1 MKRFFKYGM
10 QKLLLLLLLIN
21 PVVRPVEVA
30 VPALAGAEMT
40 TLVAGGLT
48 AIFEAI
54 RRNNKHQP
62 DDEKLVVKIPGTT
75 IQATSVSVAGKS
87 DEEVV
92 DDLIGVV
99 VAGLSKHHSLS
110 VTDYEL
116 LDKHLRAKKQEFTKS
131 LKEVRSIPRTE
142 TRYNL
147 HRSTLEQLRLENRIA
162 GEDMREGAINR
173 FVRDNEIALSPEN
186 IGKTRETW
194 KRVLTIFLDCNNPN
208 IVRRIE
214 ARLSLQ
220 VLVDI
225 NSNVF
230 GHQIRE
236 AALNLQARYFTDNKL
251 TDFDYDMRLPETMR
265 FFLQASP
272 YFLNNNE
279 KLQEFYDFVK
289 EEGLDIAG
297 NSVELMRQRDHG
309 ELTGDALKES
319 WQQCKPETVWFKGKI
334 FPHPDNS
341 RAILS
346 DLENWRIH
354 RVAVLCEQ
362 GDFDGACDIAN
373 NATKIRPTMIKL
385 INVCRREYCN
395 EAGIL
400 KRYEHLPSWQSLPEP
415 GKKHVG
421 SNISAQTRM
430 NKQLKAEAERLRTEA
445 VARKE
450 AELKA
455 DADSTQEEKPKSAVP
470 TNPSSAEE
478 MVSTPGPLPPEQ
490 DDPEKDKEQS
500 SDSEKTYRD
509 SLKNNNL
516 KSNAIKEG
524 LKERFKL
531 TEKIE
536 EHIFSKDHV
545 DKGIFNLGKNEVDI
559 VTKFINIILLA
570 DHKDLL
576 KEGSNQIHT
585 IINGH
590 KVVIRFFIKEGEILM
605 LNGFIETN
613 ANRIGNV
620 FRLLVE
626 EYL

>member
-1 MKRFFKYGM
+1 
-10 QKLLLLLLLIN
+10 
-21 PVVRPVEVA
+21 
-30 VPALAGAEMT
+30 
-40 TLVAGGLT
+40 
-48 AIFEAI
+48 
-54 RRNNKHQP
+54 
-62 DDEKLVVKIPGTT
+62 
-75 IQATSVSVAGKS
+75 
-87 DEEVV
+87 
-92 DDLIGVV
+92 
-99 VAGLSKHHSLS
+99 
-110 VTDYEL
+110 
-116 LDKHLRAKKQEFTKS
+116 
-131 LKEVRSIPRTE
+131 
-142 TRYNL
+142 
-147 HRSTLEQLRLENRIA
+147 
-162 GEDMREGAINR
+162 
-173 FVRDNEIALSPEN
+173 
-186 IGKTRETW
+186 
-194 KRVLTIFLDCNNPN
+194 
-208 IVRRIE
+208 
-214 ARLSLQ
+214 
-220 VLVDI
+220 
-225 NSNVF
+225 
-230 GHQIRE
+230 
-236 AALNLQARYFTDNKL
+236 
-251 TDFDYDMRLPETMR
+251 
-265 FFLQASP
+265 
-272 YFLNNNE
+272 
-279 KLQEFYDFVK
+279 
-289 EEGLDIAG
+289 
-297 NSVELMRQRDHG
+297 MRQRDHG
-309 ELTGDALKES
+309 ELIGDALKES